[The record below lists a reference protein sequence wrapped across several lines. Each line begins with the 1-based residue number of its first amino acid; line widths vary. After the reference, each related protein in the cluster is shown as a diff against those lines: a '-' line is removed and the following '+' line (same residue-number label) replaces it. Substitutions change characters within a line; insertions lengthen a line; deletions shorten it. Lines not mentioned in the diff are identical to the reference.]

1 VVQIEGI
8 QVPAIFDVV
17 DDEDSSTTRSC
28 PLNGIRGHVTGF
40 EVAAGVIDG
49 ECPKASRPPQGP
61 GRVRSRGT
69 RKTRSAS
76 PSARTGGAATLAI
89 PTTRPM
95 TSSNLIFT
103 MNLHQFP
110 IDEHLGAF

>member
-1 VVQIEGI
+1 MEPWLRGEPDGGLAIERDRDVIADVVQIEGI

-28 PLNGIRGHVTGF
+28 PLNGIRGHVPGCG
-40 EVAAGVIDG
+40 VAAGVIDG

-76 PSARTGGAATLAI
+76 PSARTAGAATL
-89 PTTRPM
+89 
-95 TSSNLIFT
+95 
-103 MNLHQFP
+103 
-110 IDEHLGAF
+110 